1 MASTIRVDALQDTGA
16 NDIITSDS
24 AGTFTYAAASGANFT
39 ALDADNVSAG
49 TLAVARGGTGA
60 TTGAGMTLIS
70 TVTASSDATVTFTGL
85 TTSYPV
91 YLITINNVISSSDG
105 DAIRVALSSNS
116 GSSYVVQG
124 YGAISTFNTNGA
136 GDTFA
141 TTTGLPNAAGAL
153 AIGYYISNTAAETW
167 NANLY
172 LYNFATATISSLL
185 NVTSVGY
192 TSQNKFE
199 YGSDVTQWA
208 TGANTEIQFDMATG
222 DIATGT
228 FKLYGLL

>member
-16 NDIITSDS
+16 NDIITSDGS
-24 AGTFTYAAASGANFT
+24 GTFTYAAASGANFT

-49 TLAVARGGTGA
+49 TLAIARGGTGA

-70 TVTASSDATVTFTGL
+70 TVAASTDSLVTFTGL
-85 TTSYPV
+85 SATYPV
-91 YLITINNVISSSDG
+91 YLLTINNLYSSSDG
-105 DAIRVALSSNS
+105 DAIRIAASSDA
-116 GSSYVVQG
+116 GSSYVVQA
-124 YGAISTFNTNGA
+124 YGALSTFNT
-136 GDTFA
+136 DTSSFA
-141 TTTGLPNAAGAL
+141 TTTGQPNAAGAT

-172 LYNFATATISSLL
+172 LYNFATSTIASLL
-185 NVTSVGY
+185 NVSSVAY

-199 YGSDVTQWA
+199 YGSEVMKWA
-208 TGANTEIQFDMATG
+208 TGENTAIQFSMATG
-222 DIATGT
+222 TTTGT